1 MENIVKHFNNEITL
15 LVVLL
20 IAVSLITI
28 SIPYFITQ
36 QKRYGSPFM
45 FASNVKKIIAGG
57 STLALVGIFIYAST
71 PYIAPPTD
79 EIAIVIGNTQNT
91 PSPILSDT
99 VSKAI
104 EETLLQHKGEDV
116 SELTESIKIISA
128 IKDPKVISLDTSK
141 ASLKEIGN
149 NSSNAKRS
157 AAANIKTIEEKVNTL
172 APTDNG
178 ANYLE
183 AILKARD
190 NVEEGSRIIVIGSG
204 LSDSGDLDFSKSKF
218 LTNENSRNTVVD
230 NIQEKYGSD
239 YLTGYSVE
247 FYGLGDTTLPQ
258 EPLPT
263 KQKEI
268 VRNLYKDVIRRLG
281 ATVDITTKSLVGDA
295 VKTNYVVGTTDT
307 GCGDI
312 GLIFDDT
319 NLNFVSNKATFVDEA
334 AARTSLTMIKS
345 IWDENSDT
353 IQSIQV
359 DGYIAK
365 FAGIETLSQPRAD
378 LVKSVLIELGIPEGK
393 ITANGRG
400 VGPYDNDA
408 QNRMVKVNISRN
420 SDVCES

>member
-1 MENIVKHFNNEITL
+1 MENIAKHFNNEPSL
-15 LVVLL
+15 MVVLIIATFL
-20 IAVSLITI
+20 IAI
-28 SIPYFITQ
+28 SIPYFMAQ
-36 QKRYGSPFM
+36 QKRYGSPLI
-45 FASNVKKIIAGG
+45 FASNVRKITTGG
-57 STLALVGIFIYAST
+57 SALVLVGILIYGLT

-91 PSPILSDT
+91 PSPILSGT
-99 VSKAI
+99 VSKAL
-104 EETLLQHKGEDV
+104 EDTLLQHKGEDV
-116 SELTESIKIISA
+116 SELTDSIKIISA
-128 IKDPKVISLDTSK
+128 IKYPKVISLDTSDIK
-141 ASLKEIGN
+141 LKEIGN

-157 AAANIKTIEEKVNTL
+157 AAANIKTIEEKVSSL

-190 NVEEGSRIIVIGSG
+190 NIEEGSRIIVIGSG
-204 LSDSGDLDFSKSKF
+204 LSDSGDMDFSKSKF
-218 LTNENSRNTVVD
+218 LTNENDRKDIINTV
-230 NIQEKYGSD
+230 QEKYGSD
-239 YLTGYSVE
+239 YLDGYSVE

-268 VRNLYKDVIRRLG
+268 VRDFYKDVIRGLG
-281 ATVDITTKSLVGDA
+281 ATVEINTKTLVGNA
-295 VKTNYVVGTTDT
+295 VETTYVVGTTDT

-319 NLNFVSNKATFVDEA
+319 SLKFVGNKATFVDEA
-334 AARTSLTMIKS
+334 AARTSLATIKS

-365 FAGIETLSQPRAD
+365 FVGIETLSQPRAD
-378 LVKSVLIELGIPEGK
+378 LVKSVLVESGISEDI
-393 ITANGRG
+393 ITATGRG
-400 VGPYDNDA
+400 IGPYDNDA